1 MSHKIIFENWRKFVK
16 LNEQG
21 VDEFGNPLTIGS
33 ARELAAEKERQA
45 GSDDSDLPNYGTVDV
60 SNMDSFG
67 GQKPKSAKEA
77 GMRVMKGMGFDCSDE
92 GQFKLIDSYGVF
104 RESVIEPFFD
114 SKAVSGDTL
123 GHLTLGAVGEL
134 GGDGSTTGPV
144 DVFLGAVEMAF
155 SACAD
160 EDGERTGADYHGFT
174 PVTSAEER
182 ENNWQSYSPDQ
193 SPGNTIPKYFKQQ
206 NTWEGVGRAFTIAV
220 NMAQK
225 NGHSPFMNKDGSVYS
240 GATGG

>member
-77 GMRVMKGMGFDCSDE
+77 GMRVMRGMGFDCSDDNHSLHR
-92 GQFKLIDSYGVF
+92 FIDSYGVF
-104 RESVIEPFFD
+104 RESVIEPFFN
-114 SKAVSGDTL
+114 SKAVSGNFL
-123 GHLTLGAVGEL
+123 GFG

-160 EDGERTGADYHGFT
+160 EDGERTGADYHGFD

-193 SPGNTIPKYFKQQ
+193 SPGDIIPKYFKQQ
-206 NTWEGVGRAFTIAV
+206 NTWEGVGRAFIIAV
-220 NMAQK
+220 NMAKK